1 MVLDCVYIIVRIGE
15 LTMSEEKGRVAPYS
29 LVKKLHCFKIIFSS
43 AREVNEA
50 VVDEFFCSQV
60 EIVGNEIRSGAL
72 TDYTLFL
79 WRQFGLKLVG
89 DFFGNLALDGENIG
103 QVAIIFFGPDMRVIA
118 GINQLGAHPDT
129 I

>member
-1 MVLDCVYIIVRIGE
+1 MILDCVNIIVRIGE
-15 LTMSEEKGRVAPYS
+15 LTMSEEKGRFAPYS

-60 EIVGNEIRSGAL
+60 EIVGNEIRSWAL

-89 DFFGNLALDGENIG
+89 DFFGNLTLDGEDIG
-103 QVAIIFFGPDMRVIA
+103 QVAVIFLDPNMGVVA
-118 GINQLGAHPDT
+118 GID
-129 I
+129 